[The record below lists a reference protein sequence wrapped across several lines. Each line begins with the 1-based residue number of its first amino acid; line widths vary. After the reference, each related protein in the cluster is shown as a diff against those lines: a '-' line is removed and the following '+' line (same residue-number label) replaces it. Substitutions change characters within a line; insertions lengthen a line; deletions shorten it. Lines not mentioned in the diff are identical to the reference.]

1 MTHILEMFPPSKYIA
16 AFELHGQDVTL
27 TIERV
32 VAEIIEGTDNR
43 KDKRPVIYFSNGQ
56 KPFVA
61 NKTNVKIIV
70 GKLGYGTDPKKW
82 AGRSITLY
90 PTTVKAFGETVEAI
104 RVRPT
109 VSQAAPPRETPPK
122 TLSDRAGDAIEALKK
137 ATDVGAVDRLWSKM
151 APLAAQLK
159 EAGEGDLLDKLTLT
173 YEGCRSNP
181 EAANGD

>member
-1 MTHILEMFPPSKYIA
+1 MTHILEMFPPTKYIA
-16 AFELHGQDVTL
+16 AFELKGEDVTL

-32 VAEIIEGTDNR
+32 VAEIIEGADNR
-43 KDKRPVIYFSNGQ
+43 KDKRPVIYFSNGT

-82 AGRSITLY
+82 VGRPITLY

-109 VSQAAPPRETPPK
+109 VTQAAPKAEK
-122 TLSDRAGDAIEALKK
+122 SLQDRASDAEAALK
-137 ATDVGAVDRLWSKM
+137 AANTIAGVDGAWKKTTALRADLERS
-151 APLAAQLK
+151 
-159 EAGEGDLLDKLTLT
+159 GETELLDKLTLT
-173 YEGCRSNP
+173 FEGRRNDL
-181 EAANGD
+181 EAASKEGA